1 MPSKP
6 IDADYDVFI
15 IGAGPA
21 GTAAAISLRDII
33 PGIRVCI
40 ADGEKA
46 AAFRIG
52 ESVPPPIRPFLD
64 QLGVTQ
70 AFAQAEHNPSFRT
83 LSAWGSA
90 RLERNEFLLH
100 VHQTGWRLDRTQ
112 FDAMLKAEAKRRGAT
127 VVSAQVTSLAGNAHD
142 WCIDCG
148 STGKFSAR
156 YVVDASGSAAIAAR
170 RLKIV
175 PRRLDRL
182 IACAVFFDRQTQH
195 PAPSDTPM
203 IEACRHGWWYT
214 AAIPGNKRVAMLMTD
229 VDIARRLGA
238 ARMPAWLE
246 HLSLTTH
253 TKACIDTGFS
263 LTQPLVFPASS
274 RYFAGDYPLGIVP
287 TGDALSRFDPLSSQG
302 IVKALRSA
310 LYASYAIA
318 DHHLKGDTMGFSKYF
333 TLMQNEFEAYAA
345 TWQRYYRQEQ
355 RWPDEPFWQWRHH
368 MKLSKE
374 AF

>member
-1 MPSKP
+1 MPLTS

-21 GTAAAISLRDII
+21 GTAAAISLRDIV
-33 PGIRVCI
+33 PGIRVFV

-52 ESVPPPIRPFLD
+52 ESVPPPIKPFLD

-90 RLERNEFLLH
+90 SLERNEFLLH
-100 VHQTGWRLDRTQ
+100 VHQTGWRLDRAQ
-112 FDAMLKAEAKRRGAT
+112 FDAMLKAEAKRRGA
-127 VVSAQVTSLAGNAHD
+127 VIVSAQVASLDGKAHD
-142 WCIDCG
+142 WRIDCG

-170 RLKIV
+170 WLKIV

-195 PAPSDTPM
+195 PAPADADAPM

-229 VDIARRLGA
+229 VDVARRLGI
-238 ARMPAWLE
+238 ARMSAWLQ

-253 TKACIDTGFS
+253 IKACIDMRFP

-274 RYFAGDYPLGIVP
+274 RYFADAYPFGIVP
-287 TGDALSRFDPLSSQG
+287 AGDAISRFDPLSSQG

-310 LYASYAIA
+310 FYASYAIA

-333 TLMQNEFEAYAA
+333 ALMRDEFENYAA
-345 TWQRYYRQEQ
+345 TWQTYYRQEQ
-355 RWPDEPFWQWRHH
+355 RWPEAPFWQRRHRI
-368 MKLSKE
+368 KLS
-374 AF
+374 

>member
-52 ESVPPPIRPFLD
+52 ESVPPPIQPFLD
-64 QLGVTQ
+64 QLGVAQ
-70 AFAQAEHNPSFRT
+70 AFAQAGHSPSYRT
-83 LSAWGSA
+83 LSAWGSV
-90 RLERNEFLLH
+90 RLERNEFLLQI
-100 VHQTGWRLDRTQ
+100 HQTGWRLDRAH
-112 FDAMLKAEAKRRGAT
+112 FDAMLNMEAIRRGAI
-127 VVSAQVTSLAGNAHD
+127 VVSAQVSSLTGNAHG
-142 WCIDCG
+142 WYVDCG
-148 STGKFSAR
+148 RVGKFSAR
-156 YVVDASGSAAIAAR
+156 YVVDASGGAAVAAR
-170 RLKIV
+170 WLKV
-175 PRRLDRL
+175 KPRRLDRL

-195 PAPSDTPM
+195 PAPVDTNAPM

-214 AAIPGNKRVAMLMTD
+214 AAIPDNKRVAMLMTD
-229 VDIARRLGA
+229 VDIARRLCA

-253 TKACIDTGFS
+253 IKTCIDTRFP

-274 RYFAGDYPLGIVP
+274 RYFAGDYPLGILP
-287 TGDALSRFDPLSSQG
+287 AGDALSRFDPLSSQG

-310 LYASYAIA
+310 LFASYAIA
-318 DHHLKGDTMGFSKYF
+318 DHYLKGDIMGFSKYF
-333 TLMQNEFEAYAA
+333 TVMRNEFEAYAA
-345 TWQRYYRQEQ
+345 TWQHYYRQEQ
-355 RWPDEPFWQWRHH
+355 RWPDEPFWHRRQQV
-368 MKLSKE
+368 KLT
-374 AF
+374 